1 MTTGKIY
8 GVNRQDIVLLL
19 YASLPSWL
27 AVFPCIWVISYLL
40 LPSYFSFI
48 DVNINATTEKRTGLR
63 KRVQVTVLQRAT
75 GYQSNQ
81 CMVGQ
86 Y

>member
-1 MTTGKIY
+1 M
-8 GVNRQDIVLLL
+8 LLL
-19 YASLPSWL
+19 YASLPSLL

-48 DVNINATTEKRTGLR
+48 DARTEKRTGLR

-75 GYQSNQ
+75 G
-81 CMVGQ
+81 
-86 Y
+86 